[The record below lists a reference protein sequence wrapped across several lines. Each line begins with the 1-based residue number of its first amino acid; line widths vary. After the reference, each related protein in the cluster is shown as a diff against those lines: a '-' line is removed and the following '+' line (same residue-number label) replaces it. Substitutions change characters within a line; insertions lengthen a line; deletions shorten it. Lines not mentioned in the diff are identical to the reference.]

1 MEVFEHQSRDYG
13 RVLESPHDQAAL
25 ALAFDC
31 KIGL

>member
-1 MEVFEHQSRDYG
+1 MEVSKHQSRDYG
-13 RVLESPHDQAAL
+13 RVLESPHNQAAL

>member
-1 MEVFEHQSRDYG
+1 MEVSKRQSRDYG
-13 RVLESPHDQAAL
+13 RALESPHNQAAL

>member
-1 MEVFEHQSRDYG
+1 MEVSKHQNRDYG
-13 RVLESPHDQAAL
+13 RTLESPHNQAAL